1 MPGLA
6 YRRMKMKHVSNAL
19 GMFLTAVIW
28 LGPGARHAPA
38 APADQPKFTEPLK
51 NLEFRE
57 LGPATMGGRID
68 DFAVVES
75 NPNIVYAGVAS
86 GGVWKTT
93 NNGTTWEP
101 VFDKESV
108 STIGDIAIAPSDPS
122 AVWVGTGEPNN
133 RQSSSWGDGVF
144 KSLDGGKT
152 WKKMGLEA
160 TRHIGRI
167 VVHPKNPEVAYVAA
181 LGHLWGPNSERG
193 VYKTT
198 DGGKTWSH
206 VLKINDDTGVSDI
219 AMDPESPDTLYAAA
233 YERRRTPY
241 GFNGGGPDSA
251 IYKTTDGGAT
261 WKKLT
266 KGLPYENGGDT
277 GRIGL
282 DIYRKDPN
290 IVYAIVQHEKG
301 GTYRSEDKGE
311 TWKKMGDT
319 NPRPSYYSQI
329 RIDPNNDLRIWELG
343 AQMFYSED
351 GGKTFSTARIRAGCP
366 PPGSCQGIHGDF
378 HAMWIDPADSNHM
391 ITGSDGG
398 IHWSYDAGKTWDFL
412 NTIAIGQFYEV
423 SLDNQKPYHICGG
436 LQDNG
441 SWCGPVQTLARD
453 GIANEDWQVIHGGD
467 GFYAAIDNVE
477 PWIVYTESQD
487 GFIDR
492 RDLRTEQ
499 QRSTRPE
506 AKAGEPHYRFQWNS
520 PVAVSAHEH
529 TTVYYGGNYLFKSTD
544 RGDNWTRLGGDL
556 TTGADRNKLQIFGK
570 TPDKNTLSRH
580 DGVQEYPTITTLS
593 ESPLTPNVLWVGTD
607 DGNVQVT
614 RDGGKTWK
622 NVALKVPGVPRG
634 TYVSRVVASKTGE
647 GSALVTFDGH
657 RGDDYNIYIFSTSDY
672 GESWKAI
679 RNGIPESAGSVHVVR
694 EHPRSTNLLFAGT
707 EFGLWVSW
715 DRGATW
721 TALKNNFPTVPV
733 DDIEIQARENDLV
746 LATHGRSI
754 WVFDDMTPIEKMDAS
769 VAASPMTFFPPRAA
783 TTWHLRNRRWSA
795 GQKMFTAKNPPY
807 GAILNYYLKEA
818 VPAEAPKKDK
828 DDKDKKDAA
837 AEKAKDDA
845 AAKKEGKVKISVTD
859 KEGKLVREFD
869 GPGAA
874 GVNRAS
880 WDLRWNSPAEATPEQ
895 LEAMAAG
902 YGFGPLGP
910 FVEPGEYI
918 IKIKAGDKEATQKI
932 TVEEDT
938 RIVISAADRA
948 ARREAIDQL
957 YGMAKTTDKD
967 RRTIEGIQTALKTA
981 REQWKKDAGKPSTT
995 KIPEEIVKAADELQK
1010 KVDAVAEKFVRER
1023 EGLGNAGPPFEWKP
1037 EPLPG
1042 QVQDLLSDLDG
1053 FAAAPG
1059 GQQKDKLAELTPL
1072 VSDASG
1078 QVKKL
1083 AEEDLPALNKKMNDA
1098 GIPHIVPAPPQGRGG
1113 RGGEVEEEP

>member
-1 MPGLA
+1 
-6 YRRMKMKHVSNAL
+6 MKHTWNAFRMILVCWALL
-19 GMFLTAVIW
+19 GALAMSVQ
-28 LGPGARHAPA
+28 A
-38 APADQPKFTEPLK
+38 APGDQPNPTDKFK

-57 LGPATMGGRID
+57 IGPATMGGRID

-75 NPNIVYAGVAS
+75 NPNIVYVGTAS

-101 VFDKESV
+101 IFDKEGV

-122 AVWVGTGEPNN
+122 VVWVGTGEPNN
-133 RQSSSWGDGVF
+133 RQSSSWGDGAY

-152 WKKMGLEA
+152 WKKMGLDS

-167 VVHPKNPEVAYVAA
+167 AIHPKNPDVVYVAA
-181 LGHLWGPNSERG
+181 LGRLWGPNPERG
-193 VYKTT
+193 VYKTA

-233 YERRRTPY
+233 YERRRTPF

-251 IYKTTDGGAT
+251 IYKTTDGGAN

-343 AQMFYSED
+343 APMFYSED
-351 GGKTFSTARIRAGCP
+351 GGKTFSTQRVR
-366 PPGSCQGIHGDF
+366 GIHGDY
-378 HAMWIDPADSNHM
+378 HAMWINPADSNHM
-391 ITGSDGG
+391 LTGSDGG

-412 NTIAIGQFYEV
+412 NIIAIGQFYEV
-423 SLDNQKPYHICGG
+423 ALDNEKPYHICGG

-441 SWCGPVQTLARD
+441 SWCGPVQTLTRD
-453 GIANEDWQVIHGGD
+453 GIVNDDWQVIHGGD

-487 GFIDR
+487 GYIDR
-492 RDLRTEQ
+492 RDMRTGQ
-499 QRSTRPE
+499 QRSIRPE

-520 PVAVSAHEH
+520 PVAVSVHEH

-544 RGDNWTRLGGDL
+544 RGDNWTRLGGDM
-556 TTGADRNKLQIFGK
+556 TTGVDRNKLQIFGK

-622 NVALKVPGVPRG
+622 NVASKVPGVPKG
-634 TYVSRVVASKTGE
+634 TYVSRVVASKIGD
-647 GSALVTFDGH
+647 GAALLGFDGH
-657 RGDDYNIYIFSTSDY
+657 RGDDNNVYVFATNDY

-679 RNGIPESAGSVHVVR
+679 RNGIPDSAGSVHVVR
-694 EHPRSTNLLFAGT
+694 EHPRNTNLLLAGT

-715 DRGATW
+715 DRGANW
-721 TALKNNFPTVPV
+721 TALKNNFPQVPV

-754 WVFDDMTPIEKMDAS
+754 WVFDDLTPIEKMDS
-769 VAASPMTFFPPRAA
+769 NVAASPLTFFPPRPAI
-783 TTWHLRNRRWSA
+783 TWHLRNRRWSA
-795 GQKMFTAKNPPY
+795 GQKMFTAKNPPF
-807 GAILNYYLKEA
+807 GAILSYYLKDA
-818 VPAEAPKKDK
+818 VPPEAPKKDK
-828 DDKDKKDAA
+828 DEKDKKDAA
-837 AEKAKDDA
+837 EEKPKPDAKGDA
-845 AAKKEGKVKISVTD
+845 AEKKEGKIKITVLD
-859 KEGKLVREFD
+859 KDGKVIRELD

-874 GVNRAS
+874 GVNRTN
-880 WDLRWNSPAEATPEQ
+880 WDLRSDPPAEPTPQQ
-895 LEAMAAG
+895 LEAIAAG
-902 YGFGPLGP
+902 YGFGPRGP
-910 FVEPGEYI
+910 FVEPGEYT
-918 IKIKAGDKEATQKI
+918 IKIKAGDKEATQKVM
-932 TVEEDT
+932 VEDDT
-938 RIVISAADRA
+938 RIVISAADRS
-948 ARREAIDQL
+948 ARREMINQL
-957 YGMAKTTDKD
+957 YPMAKSTDKD
-967 RRTIEGIQTALKTA
+967 RKTIEGIQTALKAA
-981 REQWKKDAGKPSTT
+981 REQWKKDAGKPNTT
-995 KIPEEIVKAADELQK
+995 KIPDDIVKAADELQK
-1010 KVDAVAEKFVRER
+1010 GVDAVAEKFIREQQ
-1023 EGLGNAGPPFEWKP
+1023 GLGNAGPPFEWKP
-1037 EPLPG
+1037 DPLPN
-1042 QVQDLLSDLDG
+1042 QVQNLLDDLDG
-1053 FAAAPG
+1053 FAAAPSAH
-1059 GQQKDKLAELTPL
+1059 QKEKLAELTPL
-1072 VSDASG
+1072 VTDASA
-1078 QVKKL
+1078 QVKKI
-1083 AEEDLPALNKKMNDA
+1083 ADEELPALNKKMNDA
-1098 GIPHIVPAPPQGRGG
+1098 SIPHIVPAPPQPRGG
-1113 RGGEVEEEP
+1113 RGGEEDSDQ